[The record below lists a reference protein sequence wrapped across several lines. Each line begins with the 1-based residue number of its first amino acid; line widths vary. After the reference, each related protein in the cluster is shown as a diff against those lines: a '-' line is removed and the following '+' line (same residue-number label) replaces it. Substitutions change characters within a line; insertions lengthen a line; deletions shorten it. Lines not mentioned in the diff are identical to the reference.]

1 MGRKLKER
9 SGAALVLAL
18 MFFLLCACVG
28 VMVVTAA
35 SANAGKAAKMR
46 EEEQAYLA
54 VKAAANAYAE
64 LMWESPLTVGYTE
77 EKIYYFEPGG
87 TATDGTVISPYNRTD
102 WGALRSSF
110 TNEFAPGSR
119 MESLF
124 GKDLRNLYLHNTRLN
139 NGLGDP
145 LLDMVLGGSGGTPG
159 PLTDPDVALKDTRYE
174 LEVEVEGNPQVP
186 TVKLTLEINQGDST
200 GSNLYEAT
208 ITARTASGSH
218 QITLYSG
225 ATLEENNVENPSV
238 SSPWGDRGGYKEI
251 TPTVHTVKISW
262 QNWQVKRG

>member
-64 LMWESPLTVGYTE
+64 LMRESPLTVGYTE
-77 EKIYYFEPGG
+77 EKIVYFEPGG
-87 TATDGTVISPYNRTD
+87 TATDGTTIPPYNSTER
-102 WGALRSSF
+102 GALKTSF

-124 GKDLRNLYLHNTRLN
+124 GDDLRNLYLHNTRLD
-139 NGLGDP
+139 NGTGQPILN
-145 LLDMVLGGSGGTPG
+145 MVLGGSGGTPG
-159 PLTDPDVALKDTRYE
+159 PLTDPAVALKDTRYE
-174 LEVEVEGNPQVP
+174 LELEVEGNPQVP
-186 TVKLTLEINQGDST
+186 TVKLTLEIDQGDST
-200 GSNLYEAT
+200 GGNLYEAT
-208 ITARTASGSH
+208 ITAQTASGSH

-225 ATLEENNVENPSV
+225 ATLEESNVENRTV
-238 SSPWGDRGGYKEI
+238 RSSWGRPGGYKEI
-251 TPTVHTVKISW
+251 TPTVYTVKITW
-262 QNWQVKRG
+262 QNWQVKGG